1 MSDADFGNEKSDL
14 DIAETESEG
23 KESYLHGAQEYGED
37 YGFEGIP
44 IDAAYEEPSE
54 EGEAIWAHLGEYG
67 EAKPYYIYP
76 GEAAEL
82 PSLWGEH
89 VESVHSIESVP
100 GEEEEGEE
108 EKELR
113 REREMLID
121 EIKHKIIERL
131 LLRRRN
137 AFLQKK
143 LVELF
148 KKRRIGNILKEEP
161 KAGLD
166 LDGKYLKRLYA
177 FKEFKQAQEKEIEDL
192 TLMMQQYEEET
203 KLLEEELQ
211 EKLKSFMTRAKEV
224 SLNLILS
231 KSGKKI
237 NEKTVDRL
245 LRRQLQKNAEKGKK
259 KLLYIKVKKLIE
271 EKERQLKAMEYFGDG
286 LHIADYEQM
295 KVDNQNYTD
304 KIEEKEEE
312 LAKLRAKTQGIIQ
325 NLAHVREKAYA
336 VGGDIEL
343 MEEKVYAVENTLTE
357 TRERLTYARKRRDYL
372 REEFSRLKSGSGLLT
387 KSGLLRDFE
396 HAISQVNILS
406 RSLSSMKRAMLEK
419 NKQESALAKM
429 VKMQDSN
436 ITPAVKIKQAPKSS
450 TRNKR

>member
-44 IDAAYEEPSE
+44 IDSAYEEPSE

-67 EAKPYYIYP
+67 EAKPYYIYT

-161 KAGLD
+161 KGS
-166 LDGKYLKRLYA
+166 
-177 FKEFKQAQEKEIEDL
+177 
-192 TLMMQQYEEET
+192 ET
-203 KLLEEELQ
+203 DVD
-211 EKLKSFMTRAKEV
+211 M
-224 SLNLILS
+224 
-231 KSGKKI
+231 
-237 NEKTVDRL
+237 NE
-245 LRRQLQKNAEKGKK
+245 
-259 KLLYIKVKKLIE
+259 
-271 EKERQLKAMEYFGDG
+271 
-286 LHIADYEQM
+286 
-295 KVDNQNYTD
+295 
-304 KIEEKEEE
+304 
-312 LAKLRAKTQGIIQ
+312 
-325 NLAHVREKAYA
+325 
-336 VGGDIEL
+336 
-343 MEEKVYAVENTLTE
+343 
-357 TRERLTYARKRRDYL
+357 
-372 REEFSRLKSGSGLLT
+372 
-387 KSGLLRDFE
+387 
-396 HAISQVNILS
+396 
-406 RSLSSMKRAMLEK
+406 
-419 NKQESALAKM
+419 
-429 VKMQDSN
+429 
-436 ITPAVKIKQAPKSS
+436 
-450 TRNKR
+450 